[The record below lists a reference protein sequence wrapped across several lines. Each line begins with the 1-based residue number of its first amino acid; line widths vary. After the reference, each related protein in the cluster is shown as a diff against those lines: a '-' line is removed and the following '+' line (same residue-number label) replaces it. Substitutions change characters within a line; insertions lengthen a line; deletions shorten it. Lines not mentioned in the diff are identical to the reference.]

1 VYVSMTG
8 FSRTQLQT
16 AWGTLS
22 LELSSVNHR
31 YQEIT
36 VRLPREFSSWEP
48 WFHQKLRGCFRRGKV
63 QLRMEILWASSFKM
77 ARVDRDVM
85 LSYCNELLNI
95 QKELGQSQEL
105 QLETIASLPGVLT
118 LPSLEEKGETDKIE
132 GIFSELLDKAVES
145 WQKMRSLEGNHL
157 RTEVLSHFSE
167 LENSL
172 NEIEQKW
179 SIARDSALELLR
191 GRISKTLSELN
202 ETMEESRFLQEI
214 VILTD
219 KWDVAEE
226 LARIKSHIIKFKS
239 TGEEAESSGR
249 KLDFIIQEIN
259 REVNTVNSKVADAE
273 IRWLAVEAKAALER
287 IREQIQNLE

>member
-1 VYVSMTG
+1 MTG

-167 LENSL
+167 MENSL

>member
-1 VYVSMTG
+1 MYVSMTG

-16 AWGTLS
+16 SWGTLS

>member
-1 VYVSMTG
+1 MTG

>member
-1 VYVSMTG
+1 MYVSMTG

-157 RTEVLSHFSE
+157 RTEVISHFSE

-191 GRISKTLSELN
+191 ERISKTLSELN

>member
-1 VYVSMTG
+1 MTG

-22 LELSSVNHR
+22 FELSSVNHR